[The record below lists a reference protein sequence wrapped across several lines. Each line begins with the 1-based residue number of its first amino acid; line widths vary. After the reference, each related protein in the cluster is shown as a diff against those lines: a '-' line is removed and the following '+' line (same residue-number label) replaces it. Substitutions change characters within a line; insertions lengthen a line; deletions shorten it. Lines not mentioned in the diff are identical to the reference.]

1 LTLMLP
7 ITVLVIDSN
16 PAFLRFVVQY
26 LDEQHCETI
35 RVAGA
40 AFRASDAL
48 ILAAATNPQAALI
61 GMSGS
66 IGSTRGLIAD
76 LRRML
81 PSLDVVAMSQLG
93 AAGYVQA
100 ALAAG
105 ADAFVDKDR
114 LQVDLVPAIIQAAG
128 ARNGLQ

>member
-1 LTLMLP
+1 MLP

-66 IGSTRGLIAD
+66 ICSALGLIAD

-81 PSLDVVAMSQLG
+81 PSLEVVAMSQLG
-93 AAGYVQA
+93 AAGYAQA

-114 LQVDLVPAIIQAAG
+114 LRVDLVPAIIQAAS